1 MINKWRNMRKIL
13 NKAFDWLL
21 VSNRPAHIFCVG
33 IVSLLLGWASGITA
47 IACLEFKDVL
57 HTKNIK
63 AWDWLDVI
71 AGLIGCIIGGA
82 IHWVILKHW

>member
-1 MINKWRNMRKIL
+1 MNKLYN
-13 NKAFDWLL
+13 WLS
-21 VSNRPAHIFCVG
+21 VSNRSWHLLCVYV
-33 IVSLLLGWASGITA
+33 VSLFLGWASGITA

-63 AWDWLDVI
+63 AWDWVDVI

>member
-1 MINKWRNMRKIL
+1 MN
-13 NKAFDWLL
+13 WLTTSNRSWHLLGVYL
-21 VSNRPAHIFCVG
+21 VSLI
-33 IVSLLLGWASGITA
+33 LGWASGITA

>member
-1 MINKWRNMRKIL
+1 MN
-13 NKAFDWLL
+13 WLTTSNRSWHLLGVYL
-21 VSNRPAHIFCVG
+21 VSLI
-33 IVSLLLGWASGITA
+33 LGWASGITA

-57 HTKNIK
+57 RTKNIK

-71 AGLIGCIIGGA
+71 AGFIGCIIGGA